1 MSEPTS
7 TFRVDPSPKAAT
19 GNAATAVDVRIRE
32 QIQAGLDAANAGHL
46 MSAADVEARFT
57 ARRAATKRRLE
68 ALK

>member
-1 MSEPTS
+1 M
-7 TFRVDPSPKAAT
+7 AAT

-32 QIQAGLDAANAGHL
+32 KIQAGLHAANAGHL
-46 MSAADVEARFT
+46 MPAADVEASFA